1 VAAVAIAQ
9 RELSLPVDDA
19 KTKLET
25 QMNRSNED
33 KSKRKKTRRLTKAT
47 EGNPGRLATALHYAA
62 ADFWV
67 APVYGV
73 KGGRCNCGDDACSKR
88 GEHLRTP
95 NGIDGATKDPM
106 TIEAFGSKWSSSR
119 IAILT
124 GVEGLIAL
132 KVAGK
137 APQAALAELL
147 SSAVTVQVIDGGSHI
162 YLWRAPDEAVPDG
175 GVLLR
180 KGVEV
185 LGRGKYFV
193 APNDLDTARG
203 ERRFAADGVIG
214 QVDIATAPEWLLA
227 SLRPHLLG
235 INPKSLSTGSTH
247 VRFETRAIDVG
258 CLIDSNEPID
268 QAEVRLRAL
277 SFKETGPRMPPAVR
291 RVDGETPLYTVLTDR
306 CQVEALK
313 SLGATTIDCIVVEA
327 DEGGAR
333 VWQISELFNQPQK
346 TVLQRAELAMQCVE
360 IIRRQGGQRAQ
371 GRQQLND
378 KGMSMAE
385 RILAV
390 SRRDLGRFEKI
401 DAISAA
407 AKEEAQRAGLDDNQ
421 KALLAIADVSAEKQ
435 VAEVLKLKEQYA
447 GGTRK
452 PPAAKSSAP
461 SSAAAATD
469 QEPDDGGDGT
479 DEAETDAERAT
490 DSAEEVENNSD
501 DSEASAESPS
511 TVPQDDGLDIPP
523 ILRRT
528 DLGET
533 RGRLKAI
540 YDEYLA
546 VDWPGT
552 SRADQ
557 WWFVTEVLGV
567 AIVEIGKMETRR

>member
-9 RELSLPVDDA
+9 RELSLPVDHA
-19 KTKLET
+19 KTKLEI
-25 QMNRSNED
+25 QMSRSNED
-33 KSKRKKTRRLTKAT
+33 KSKRKKAKAT
-47 EGNPGRLATALHYAA
+47 EDNPGRLATALHYAA
-62 ADFWV
+62 ADLWV

-73 KGGRCNCGDDACSKR
+73 KDGRCNCGDNDCTKR

-95 NGIDGATKDPM
+95 NGIDGATKDPVA
-106 TIEAFGSKWSSSR
+106 IEAFGSKWSSSR
-119 IAILT
+119 IAIMT

-137 APQAALAELL
+137 APQAALAALL
-147 SSAVTVQVIDGGSHI
+147 SSAVTVQVIDGGTLI
-162 YLWRAPDEAVPDG
+162 YLWRAPDETVPDG

-185 LGRGKYFV
+185 LGRGKYFA

-203 ERRFAADGVIG
+203 ERHFAADGVIG
-214 QVDIATAPEWLLA
+214 QVSIAAAPEWLLA

-247 VRFETRAIDVG
+247 VRFETQAIDVA

-268 QAEVRLRAL
+268 PAEVQLRAL
-277 SFKETGPRMPPAVR
+277 SYKETGPRMPPAVT
-291 RVDGETPLYTVLTDR
+291 RVDGESPLYTVLTDR

-313 SLGATTIDCIVVEA
+313 SLGASTIDCIVVEA

-360 IIRRQGGQRAQ
+360 IIRRQRGQHAQ
-371 GRQQLND
+371 GRQQPND

-407 AKEEAQRAGLDDNQ
+407 AKEEARRADLDDNQ

-447 GGTRK
+447 GGTRN
-452 PPAAKSSAP
+452 PPAPKSSAP
-461 SSAAAATD
+461 PSAAAATD
-469 QEPDDGGDGT
+469 QEPDDGGDRT
-479 DEAETDAERAT
+479 DEAEMDAERST
-490 DSAEEVENNSD
+490 DSAEEVENNAD
-501 DSEASAESPS
+501 DSEASAESPP
-511 TVPQDDGLDIPP
+511 TAPEDDGLDIPP
-523 ILRRT
+523 IQRRT
-528 DLGET
+528 DLDET

-540 YDEYLA
+540 YDKYLA
-546 VDWPGT
+546 VDWRGT
-552 SRADQ
+552 SRVDQ

>member
-1 VAAVAIAQ
+1 M
-9 RELSLPVDDA
+9 LSPPPGASFRCRLTTQ
-19 KTKLET
+19 KQLET

-33 KSKRKKTRRLTKAT
+33 KSKRKKARRLTEAT
-47 EGNPGRLATALHYAA
+47 EGNRRLATALQYAA
-62 ADFWV
+62 ADLSV

-95 NGIDGATKDPM
+95 NGIDGATKDPIA
-106 TIEAFGSKWSSSR
+106 IEAFGSKWSSSR

-147 SSAVTVQVIDGGSHI
+147 SSAVTVQVIDGGTHI
-162 YLWRAPDEAVPDG
+162 YLWRAPDETVPDG

-185 LGRGKYFV
+185 LGRRKYFV

-214 QVDIATAPEWLLA
+214 QVDIAAAPEWLLA

-235 INPKSLSTGSTH
+235 INPKSLSAGSTQ
-247 VRFETRAIDVG
+247 VRFETQAIDVE

-268 QAEVRLRAL
+268 PAEVQLRAQSL
-277 SFKETGPRMPPAVR
+277 KETGPRMPPAVR
-291 RVDGETPLYTVLTDR
+291 RVDGETSLYTVLTDR

-313 SLGATTIDCIVVEA
+313 SLGATTIDCVVVDA

-333 VWQISELFNQPQK
+333 VWQIAELFNQPQK

-360 IIRRQGGQRAQ
+360 IIRRQGGQHAH
-371 GRQQLND
+371 GRQQPND
-378 KGMSMAE
+378 KGMSTAE
-385 RILAV
+385 RILGV

-407 AKEEAQRAGLDDNQ
+407 AKEEARRAGLDDNQ
-421 KALLAIADVSAEKQ
+421 RALLAIADVPAKKQ
-435 VAEVLKLKEQYA
+435 VAEVLELKEQYA
-447 GGTRK
+447 GGRRK
-452 PPAAKSSAP
+452 PPASKSEGSAP

-469 QEPDDGGDGT
+469 REPDDGGDGT
-479 DEAETDAERAT
+479 DEAETDAERST
-490 DSAEEVENNSD
+490 DPAEEVENTPD
-501 DSEASAESPS
+501 DSEASARRPCPRTMDS
-511 TVPQDDGLDIPP
+511 TFPP
-523 ILRRT
+523 LCAAPI
-528 DLGET
+528 
-533 RGRLKAI
+533 
-540 YDEYLA
+540 
-546 VDWPGT
+546 
-552 SRADQ
+552 
-557 WWFVTEVLGV
+557 
-567 AIVEIGKMETRR
+567 

>member
-1 VAAVAIAQ
+1 
-9 RELSLPVDDA
+9 
-19 KTKLET
+19 
-25 QMNRSNED
+25 MNRSNED
-33 KSKRKKTRRLTKAT
+33 KSKRKKTPRLTEAT

-62 ADFWV
+62 ADLLV

-73 KGGRCNCGDDACSKR
+73 NGGHCNCGDDDCTQR

-119 IAILT
+119 IAILI

-371 GRQQLND
+371 GRQQPND
-378 KGMSMAE
+378 KGMSLAE
-385 RILAV
+385 SILAV

-421 KALLAIADVSAEKQ
+421 KALLAIADVPAEKQ
-435 VAEVLKLKEQYA
+435 VAEVLELKEQYA
-447 GGTRK
+447 GGRRK
-452 PPAAKSSAP
+452 PPAAKSEGSAP

-469 QEPDDGGDGT
+469 REPDDGGDGT
-479 DEAETDAERAT
+479 DEVETDAERST
-490 DSAEEVENNSD
+490 DPAEEVENTSD
-501 DSEASAESPS
+501 DSEASAESPP
-511 TVPQDDGLDIPP
+511 TVPEDDGLNIPP
-523 ILRRT
+523 SLRRT
-528 DLGET
+528 DGENQYEAFKGRWAHYCAADFAALPAAMQTEFATELLG
-533 RGRLKAI
+533 I
-540 YDEYLA
+540 A
-546 VDWPGT
+546 V
-552 SRADQ
+552 
-557 WWFVTEVLGV
+557 V
-567 AIVEIGKMETRR
+567 ATAKGEGPQ